1 MTVKP
6 LEKLME
12 TASTGNPRDAATV
25 SALFEGIYRY
35 PYIFGYYDLDEDS
48 RSAFLLS
55 IFPYLPKLLI
65 SYDPLRSSFITY
77 ASNSVKLYA
86 KSWRRKAAKA
96 RANRDSLAYCY
107 SCESDF
113 ESGVMVAESEPAYG
127 TQEIPD
133 ALLLPDLSK
142 HYYSDMLLVLA
153 LKCASKLSDR
163 QINEISVTVG
173 LPAKVLSTYV
183 STIKQKMNRK
193 FENRQQLIENRNRT
207 WFLKARYRLELERL
221 PPESVQSALVKKQ
234 YIIQTKALV
243 AKNKQL
249 KEDVIPA
256 NSHIGTLLHMDPRK
270 VARLLQQA
278 KDGALVQII
287 DNARVK
293 KMLL

>member
-1 MTVKP
+1 MTIKP

-12 TASTGNPRDAATV
+12 TVSTGNPRDAATV

-55 IFPYLPKLLI
+55 IFPYLQKLLV
-65 SYDPLRSSFITY
+65 SYDNARSSFMTF

-107 SCESDF
+107 SCESEF
-113 ESGVMVAESEPAYG
+113 GTGFMVAESEPAYG
-127 TQEIPD
+127 TQKMPD
-133 ALLLPDLSK
+133 PFPLPDLPK

-153 LKCASKLSDR
+153 LKCAPKLSDR
-163 QINEISVTVG
+163 QINEISATVG
-173 LPAKVLSTYV
+173 LPPKVLSTYV

-221 PPESVQSALVKKQ
+221 SPESVQSALVKKQ
-234 YIIQTKALV
+234 YIFQTKALV
-243 AKNKQL
+243 TKNRQL

-278 KDGALVQII
+278 NGGVLVQMLEK
-287 DNARVK
+287 ARTR
-293 KMLL
+293 